1 MRRILSSNICPVW
14 NVFSWEANK
23 SWGYLLSDG
32 RLSLISCADS
42 SYFMNYNFEVP
53 SWLNQTQVVKSDNF
67 RAMASLIDRIG
78 ELPGTPPKN
87 KKKHFL
93 FVTPTIEHGLL
104 RNKSFN
110 FNVHMISPSGEGAFS
125 NLFLTYGPVSIDVF
139 PAGMAS
145 HQITSLCPAL
155 GYRYAL
161 ILPGMCDPSLQ
172 DPMGKILPGM
182 PFSI

>member
-1 MRRILSSNICPVW
+1 
-14 NVFSWEANK
+14 
-23 SWGYLLSDG
+23 
-32 RLSLISCADS
+32 
-42 SYFMNYNFEVP
+42 
-53 SWLNQTQVVKSDNF
+53 
-67 RAMASLIDRIG
+67 MASLIDRIG

-110 FNVHMISPSGEGAFS
+110 FNVHMISPTEEGAS
-125 NLFLTYGPVSIDVF
+125 LQSILYLWTILIIF

-172 DPMGKILPGM
+172 DPMGKILPGI
-182 PFSI
+182 PVSI

>member
-1 MRRILSSNICPVW
+1 
-14 NVFSWEANK
+14 
-23 SWGYLLSDG
+23 
-32 RLSLISCADS
+32 
-42 SYFMNYNFEVP
+42 MNYNYEFP

-110 FNVHMISPSGEGAFS
+110 FNVHMISPSDEGAFFAIY
-125 NLFLTYGPVSIDVF
+125 LYLGP
-139 PAGMAS
+139 
-145 HQITSLCPAL
+145 HSL
-155 GYRYAL
+155 
-161 ILPGMCDPSLQ
+161 
-172 DPMGKILPGM
+172 
-182 PFSI
+182 